1 MRAYRNGVFSMTK
14 MRIAADKL
22 RTRRRSAVAER
33 AARYSRCCPKRWLKL
48 MLGSMAMIR
57 NRSQAEVSRTI
68 PVERPFRIVAA
79 PYAA

>member
-1 MRAYRNGVFSMTK
+1 
-14 MRIAADKL
+14 
-22 RTRRRSAVAER
+22 
-33 AARYSRCCPKRWLKL
+33 

-68 PVERPFRIVAA
+68 PVEPPFRIVAA